1 MRSTIQGDSELKK
14 TRSCSEESGMGT
26 DESILDIIP
35 NASRKKGWFKQ
46 QTWNLVFTNRRMIA
60 ALLTDQAVKA
70 EAASAAQAAQ
80 AQRADALERMW
91 STALAGVNLHKKYLS
106 MPVDQILAE
115 NPENFSVELSQIES
129 VKTTAGE
136 MAHAGR
142 WEPDTLTIRTA
153 SDKMEFQLGLRSLS
167 AGEATTILRP
177 IIRNRVR

>member
-1 MRSTIQGDSELKK
+1 
-14 TRSCSEESGMGT
+14 MGT

-80 AQRADALERMW
+80 AHRADALERMW

-106 MPVDQILAE
+106 MPVEQILAE
-115 NPENFSVELSQIES
+115 NPENFAVELSQIES
-129 VKTTAGE
+129 VKTAAGE
-136 MAHAGR
+136 MAQAGK
-142 WEPDTLTIRTA
+142 WEPDTLTIRTT

-167 AGEATTILRP
+167 ASEATTILRP
-177 IIRNRVR
+177 IIRNRIK